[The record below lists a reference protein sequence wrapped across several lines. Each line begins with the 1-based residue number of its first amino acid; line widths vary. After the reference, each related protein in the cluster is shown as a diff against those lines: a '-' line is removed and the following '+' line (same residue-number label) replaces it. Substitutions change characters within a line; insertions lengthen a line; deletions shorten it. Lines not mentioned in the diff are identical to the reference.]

1 MTNYQGSG
9 DEQVPG
15 APPQQGVGYPTS
27 QPGLPDGSPAYQD
40 TSQFPNAGHQQQ
52 WSGGPGMAQGYPR
65 DRRPALT
72 VRSSLK
78 TTEFWVLV
86 VVSVALLIA
95 AAVTD
100 QGEDGQGFGA
110 EDAWRYVTLLGA
122 AFIISR
128 GLTKFG
134 GRDEDDHHSSH

>member
-9 DEQVPG
+9 DQHVSG
-15 APPQQGVGYPTS
+15 VPPQQGAGYPTS
-27 QPGLPDGSPAYQD
+27 QPGPPTGAPVYQD
-40 TSQFPNAGHQQQ
+40 TSHFPSPGHQQQ
-52 WSGGPGMAQGYPR
+52 WSGGPGMAQGHQQGH
-65 DRRPALT
+65 RPGFTLRSAL
-72 VRSSLK
+72 R

-86 VVSVALLIA
+86 VISIALLIA

-100 QGEDGQGFGA
+100 QGDDGQGFGS
-110 EDAWRYVTLLGA
+110 EDAWSYVTLLGA